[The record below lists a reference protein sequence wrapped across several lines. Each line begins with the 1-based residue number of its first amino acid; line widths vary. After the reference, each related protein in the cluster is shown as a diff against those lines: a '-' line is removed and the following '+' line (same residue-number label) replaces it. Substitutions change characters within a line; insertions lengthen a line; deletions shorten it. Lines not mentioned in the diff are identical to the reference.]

1 MIKMEDLKTSKETR
15 ELGEGIAKF
24 IGEVIKATKD
34 GWGQDDLTKIMSSAM
49 ADLVPAMQGSSNVKN
64 ELQDNPEAFYRTLF
78 LALVDVVIA
87 AGIVPDSS
95 TKTIPGMINKS
106 KELDELGDGLVKFIG
121 KCYLA
126 KKDGWS
132 YVNDLPVVISS
143 AVRDLLPALD
153 GVGDIA
159 NELHDDKEVFAKTI
173 GMILIDLLVETGVIK
188 SGRSAAK

>member
-24 IGEVIKATKD
+24 IGEVVKATKD

-49 ADLVPAMQGSSNVKN
+49 ADLVPAMQGSGNIKN
-64 ELQDNPEAFYRTLF
+64 ELRDNPEAFYRTLF
-78 LALVDVVIA
+78 IALVDVVVA
-87 AGIVPDSS
+87 AGIVENSPI
-95 TKTIPGMINKS
+95 KPIPGMITKS

-132 YVNDLPVVISS
+132 YVNDLPVIISS
-143 AVRDLLPALD
+143 AFRDLLPAID
-153 GVGDIA
+153 GSGSIA
-159 NELHDDKEVFAKTI
+159 SELRDDKEVFAKTI
-173 GMILIDLLVETGVIK
+173 GMILIDLLVETGVVK
-188 SGRSAAK
+188 RGRTADK